1 MSRDPSRG
9 MRTLTLRA
17 SDAMATRAR
26 EDDVDHAD
34 ENHDGNDAR
43 DARGARASTSGGSDS
58 LRSGATAAGLGFKCA
73 NSSVSWPIDELSVF
87 DTANIAECRVCGD
100 VDATD
105 RGDMRETC
113 DCGDFTAHVHQ
124 GCMAR
129 WVETQGT
136 RCACGKSFQSVARG
150 LNGGDEGSVH
160 SAHVREVIFDATSKR
175 RRTSAFAPPTA
186 EDEDA
191 RRAHLL
197 LTAAYLR
204 LTMDVHKPEDM
215 RTLRKL
221 APFCD
226 GPWNEFLR
234 RRDEGRHRGGGLW
247 NKIKKKFGFANTSHG
262 GLDDDARVGDG
273 RWSALN
279 GDGEEGQ
286 PCEVFVPLFTRAPSR
301 ESSGG
306 GGMSVHGGTHFAAGE
321 LVTGGG

>member
-1 MSRDPSRG
+1 
-9 MRTLTLRA
+9 
-17 SDAMATRAR
+17 
-26 EDDVDHAD
+26 
-34 ENHDGNDAR
+34 
-43 DARGARASTSGGSDS
+43 
-58 LRSGATAAGLGFKCA
+58 
-73 NSSVSWPIDELSVF
+73 
-87 DTANIAECRVCGD
+87 
-100 VDATD
+100 
-105 RGDMRETC
+105 
-113 DCGDFTAHVHQ
+113 
-124 GCMAR
+124 MAR

-160 SAHVREVIFDATSKR
+160 SAHVREVIFDASSKR

-204 LTMDVHKPEDM
+204 LTMDVPKPEDM